1 MQLFNKLYK
10 PSASKNGSWNLLKTL
25 LQTSIFWMVF
35 LWILPKLI
43 VTLENDTLETSFEPR
58 KMLGWLLFTGYSI
71 LGLWSGYT
79 MSWYGNGTPLPLDCP
94 QKLVIK
100 GPYKYVRN
108 PMAVAGI
115 GQGIAVGIILG
126 STLVIIYAL
135 SGAFLWHF
143 LVKPSEEADLLT
155 RFGKDYQEYQ
165 RKVKCWL
172 PRIRS

>member
-10 PSASKNGSWNLLKTL
+10 PSASKNGSWNLFKTF

-35 LWILPKLI
+35 LWILPKLLF
-43 VTLENDTLETSFEPR
+43 TLEKNTVETHFEPY
-58 KMLGWLLFTGYSI
+58 KTLGWLLFMLFSV

-79 MSWYGNGTPLPLDCP
+79 MSWYGKGTPLPLDCP

-108 PMAVAGI
+108 PMALAGI

-135 SGAFLWHF
+135 SGSFLWHF
-143 LVKPSEEADLLT
+143 LVKPSEEADLQN
-155 RFGKDYQEYQ
+155 RFGLDYNEYCK
-165 RKVKCWL
+165 KVKCWM
-172 PRIRS
+172 PSI